1 MSFCTIFK
9 KIQESSPYMY
19 VSVECN
25 KSVCKQVICD
35 AHDKRFTKKARETYV
50 LSAKI
55 RHFRCDAH
63 DKRFTK
69 KARETYVLSAK
80 IRHFSLANWNIRF
93 DQENQ
98 NIWFGK
104 SDHPI
109 FPDRAY

>member
-55 RHFRCDAH
+55 RHF
-63 DKRFTK
+63 
-69 KARETYVLSAK
+69 
-80 IRHFSLANWNIRF
+80 SLANWNIRF